1 MEKNDSKTIATIL
14 HVKTLK
20 RGDIEL
26 LGSVASQKEA
36 DPRFIARV
44 SVTKIKN
51 SGDSRCW

>member
-1 MEKNDSKTIATIL
+1 VEKNDSKTIATIL